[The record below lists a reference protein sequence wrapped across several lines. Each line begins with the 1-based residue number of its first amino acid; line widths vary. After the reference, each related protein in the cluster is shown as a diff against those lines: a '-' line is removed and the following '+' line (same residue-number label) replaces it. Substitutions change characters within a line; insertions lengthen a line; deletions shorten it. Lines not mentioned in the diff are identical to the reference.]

1 MIQITDSAI
10 SKVKGSNRIIGKL
23 MTEFNKGQKAIENWL
38 AAKDVRLTTPAAVA
52 IIKEESGLDDSEI
65 LEDTEKTSEV
75 VTNGA
80 AKIGS

>member
-10 SKVKGSNRIIGKL
+10 SKAKASNQIMGKL
-23 MTEFNKGQKAIENWL
+23 MAEFDKGQKTIENWL

-52 IIKEESGLDDSEI
+52 IIREESGLDDSEI
-65 LEDTEKTSEV
+65 LEDTEKVNEV

-80 AKIGS
+80 SNIG